1 MSGDNRLH
9 TSAAITFLYVRLRSF
24 LFGVCVFL
32 YLYGQAAEKEAAGAG
47 KAAEK
52 EAAEKEA
59 AGTLLDA
66 DACEEATAVAKV
78 HSGGKNRLHTS
89 GKNRLHACTPA
100 VTTAC
105 TMHNEYFMA
114 RMHVLRLT
122 IKMSCAASAMIN
134 SPSKTLVAE
143 AQFAQNA
150 TASARL

>member
-1 MSGDNRLH
+1 MIGDNRLH

-32 YLYGQAAEKEAAGAG
+32 YLYGQ
-47 KAAEK
+47 
-52 EAAEKEA
+52 AAEKEA

>member
-1 MSGDNRLH
+1 MIGDNRLH

-32 YLYGQAAEKEAAGAG
+32 YLYGQ
-47 KAAEK
+47 
-52 EAAEKEA
+52 AAEKEA

-122 IKMSCAASAMIN
+122 IKMSTCAASAMRN
-134 SPSKTLVAE
+134 SASKTLVAE

>member
-1 MSGDNRLH
+1 M
-9 TSAAITFLYVRLRSF
+9 
-24 LFGVCVFL
+24 FL
-32 YLYGQAAEKEAAGAG
+32 YLYGQ
-47 KAAEK
+47 
-52 EAAEKEA
+52 AAEKEA

-89 GKNRLHACTPA
+89 GNNRLHACTPA

-114 RMHVLRLT
+114 RMHVLRLA
-122 IKMSCAASAMIN
+122 KMRCAPSAMIN

-143 AQFAQNA
+143 AEFAQNA